1 MVKLWK
7 IYETCVENGWNMYSM
22 KIYGNA
28 IIQVFPLIQQNTLKL
43 RNLTWIAYVRGRTL
57 PDESTMEVTHQKM

>member
-28 IIQVFPLIQQNTLKL
+28 IILVFPLIQQNTLKL
-43 RNLTWIAYVRGRTL
+43 GNLTWFAYVRG
-57 PDESTMEVTHQKM
+57 